1 VRNQDLSAEELAGVN
16 SGNKTVM
23 NSAECM
29 IVVNKNYSAVD
40 DSVLTFSY
48 DVVGLFMAREKRN
61 SMDYDNFTI
70 ILKQTKPMRNILF
83 GLDVLLINE
92 LVVDPMSRLLTD
104 QNLNIKSRAAYLSH
118 GQYQITALEKVWLL
132 AKVLLCYM
140 GISIVT
146 SLYIYG
152 TIVAAP
158 AVILLI
164 LRACNYLRPEGFNDV
179 FKVFPWI
186 GTHAIIRETS
196 NTPIIKRSTS

>member
-1 VRNQDLSAEELAGVN
+1 
-16 SGNKTVM
+16 
-23 NSAECM
+23 
-29 IVVNKNYSAVD
+29 
-40 DSVLTFSY
+40 
-48 DVVGLFMAREKRN
+48 
-61 SMDYDNFTI
+61 MDYDNFTI
-70 ILKQTKPMRNILF
+70 VLKQAKPMRNILF

-92 LVVDPMSRLLTD
+92 LVVDPMSRLISD
-104 QNLNIKSRAAYLSH
+104 QNLIVKSRVAYLSH
-118 GQYQITALEKVWLL
+118 SKFQITAWEKVWLL

-164 LRACNYLRPEGFNDV
+164 LRGCNYLRPEGFNDV
-179 FKVFPWI
+179 FKLFPWI

-196 NTPIIKRSTS
+196 NTPIIKSSTA